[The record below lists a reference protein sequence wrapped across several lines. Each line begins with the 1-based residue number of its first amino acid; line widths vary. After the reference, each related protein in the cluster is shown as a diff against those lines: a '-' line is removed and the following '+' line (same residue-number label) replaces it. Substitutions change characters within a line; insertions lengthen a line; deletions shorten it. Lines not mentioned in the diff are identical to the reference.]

1 MKETTTTKEK
11 EKVDCSYSEYR
22 IGLTTYRVKIS
33 FNSDTDERLEDII
46 NRLIARE
53 IEKSARIDNGR
64 LDIPDF
70 LGIS

>member
-1 MKETTTTKEK
+1 MKETTTTIEK

-33 FNSDTDERLEDII
+33 FNSDTDESLDDII

-53 IEKSARIDNGR
+53 IEKSA
-64 LDIPDF
+64 
-70 LGIS
+70 